1 VNENAVRKL
10 AKESNT
16 SEEFTSK
23 LKVHKIEHYAKPG
36 DCCVSFSVNTSTRP
50 QSARFAEDRFGK
62 TSYIACF
69 NDDEEARKDHKI

>member
-16 SEEFTSK
+16 SEEFISK
-23 LKVHKIEHYAKPG
+23 LKVHKIEHYAKHG

-50 QSARFAEDRFGK
+50 QSARFAEDRYGK

-69 NDDEEARKDHKI
+69 NDDDETRKDHKI